1 MRTDAMGH
9 QLLPKRIALPV
20 FASDALS
27 SVAYAPDEI
36 LLTLA
41 LSGSLAALQ
50 SIWVGVLVALVL
62 AVVVLSYRQTV
73 HAYPSGG
80 GDYEVVTT
88 NLGRTWGLVV
98 ASALLVDY
106 ILTVA
111 VSISSGAA
119 YITTAIPALDGHQVT
134 VAVVLVVVLA
144 TLNLR
149 GTKEAGGAFAVPT
162 YLYMAAIGL
171 MVAAGFAQWATGH
184 LGQAPTAGYELVT
197 APGHADGIVGL
208 GGVFLLMRA
217 FSSGCAA
224 LTGVEAIS
232 NGVPVFRRPKSKNA
246 ATTLAML
253 GSIAAA
259 MMLSILLLARAT
271 GVKIVDDPALQL
283 AQGGAPVPE
292 GTPVA
297 PAISQI
303 ASAVFGPGS
312 ALFLLVT
319 VVTGFILVLA
329 ANTAFNG
336 FPTLAS
342 VLSRDSFLPHQMV
355 RRGDRLSYSNGIAL
369 LSVAACVLIIGFEAQ
384 TTRLI
389 QLYVVGVFISFTL
402 SQLGMIRHWNAQLRK
417 RQSGSERGKVLR
429 SRAVNVVGFMMT
441 GLVLAIVL
449 VTKFAHGAWITLL
462 MIAAVLAFQLTINHH
477 YTTVR
482 RQLRV
487 DDWGAKRTLPTRVR
501 AIVLISSLSRPAM
514 RAVAVARASNPTSLE
529 LVSVVEGEEQ
539 GETIRRQWHESELPV
554 PLTLLSAPYRDIH
567 SVILQYVRSRR
578 QANPSEM
585 LVVYM
590 PQFLVS
596 HFWENFVHNQS
607 ALRLRRSLLNVPG
620 VVITMVPWKLGEDE
634 AVEGRR
640 AINDAGTGVL
650 VPLGEPLSVPEAMGC
665 GFDTA
670 SFAVHIARLMLR
682 AARDGAI
689 LVFTLRAPR
698 DPEAHHILSIPSEV
712 DSQRVMRFHLGT
724 LMEMEGGAWDK
735 ADRRGGMSL
744 LDLSLP
750 YEALLAGA
758 GPEAEQG
765 LDAGLL
771 IDLAEPVVA
780 CLLKPGFPFAL
791 GCSFVMPVK
800 G

>member
-197 APGHADGIVGL
+197 VPGHADGIVGL

-640 AINDAGTGVL
+640 AIND
-650 VPLGEPLSVPEAMGC
+650 P
-665 GFDTA
+665 FQ
-670 SFAVHIARLMLR
+670 
-682 AARDGAI
+682 RD
-689 LVFTLRAPR
+689 
-698 DPEAHHILSIPSEV
+698 
-712 DSQRVMRFHLGT
+712 
-724 LMEMEGGAWDK
+724 
-735 ADRRGGMSL
+735 
-744 LDLSLP
+744 
-750 YEALLAGA
+750 
-758 GPEAEQG
+758 
-765 LDAGLL
+765 
-771 IDLAEPVVA
+771 
-780 CLLKPGFPFAL
+780 
-791 GCSFVMPVK
+791 
-800 G
+800 

>member
-1 MRTDAMGH
+1 MG
-9 QLLPKRIALPV
+9 
-20 FASDALS
+20 
-27 SVAYAPDEI
+27 
-36 LLTLA
+36 
-41 LSGSLAALQ
+41 
-50 SIWVGVLVALVL
+50 
-62 AVVVLSYRQTV
+62 
-73 HAYPSGG
+73 
-80 GDYEVVTT
+80 
-88 NLGRTWGLVV
+88 
-98 ASALLVDY
+98 
-106 ILTVA
+106 
-111 VSISSGAA
+111 
-119 YITTAIPALDGHQVT
+119 
-134 VAVVLVVVLA
+134 
-144 TLNLR
+144 
-149 GTKEAGGAFAVPT
+149 
-162 YLYMAAIGL
+162 
-171 MVAAGFAQWATGH
+171 
-184 LGQAPTAGYELVT
+184 
-197 APGHADGIVGL
+197 
-208 GGVFLLMRA
+208 
-217 FSSGCAA
+217 
-224 LTGVEAIS
+224 
-232 NGVPVFRRPKSKNA
+232 
-246 ATTLAML
+246 
-253 GSIAAA
+253 
-259 MMLSILLLARAT
+259 
-271 GVKIVDDPALQL
+271 
-283 AQGGAPVPE
+283 
-292 GTPVA
+292 
-297 PAISQI
+297 
-303 ASAVFGPGS
+303 
-312 ALFLLVT
+312 
-319 VVTGFILVLA
+319 
-329 ANTAFNG
+329 
-336 FPTLAS
+336 
-342 VLSRDSFLPHQMV
+342 

-640 AINDAGTGVL
+640 AIND
-650 VPLGEPLSVPEAMGC
+650 P
-665 GFDTA
+665 F
-670 SFAVHIARLMLR
+670 H
-682 AARDGAI
+682 RD
-689 LVFTLRAPR
+689 
-698 DPEAHHILSIPSEV
+698 
-712 DSQRVMRFHLGT
+712 
-724 LMEMEGGAWDK
+724 
-735 ADRRGGMSL
+735 
-744 LDLSLP
+744 
-750 YEALLAGA
+750 
-758 GPEAEQG
+758 
-765 LDAGLL
+765 
-771 IDLAEPVVA
+771 
-780 CLLKPGFPFAL
+780 
-791 GCSFVMPVK
+791 
-800 G
+800 

>member
-1 MRTDAMGH
+1 MLHNLLSRAKRVLIGRPMRTDAMGH

-50 SIWVGVLVALVL
+50 SIWVGVVVALVL

-197 APGHADGIVGL
+197 APGHVDGIVGL

-283 AQGGAPVPE
+283 SQGGAPVPE
-292 GTPVA
+292 DTPVA

-596 HFWENFVHNQS
+596 HLWENFVHNQS

-634 AVEGRR
+634 AVEGPR
-640 AINDAGTGVL
+640 AIND
-650 VPLGEPLSVPEAMGC
+650 P
-665 GFDTA
+665 F
-670 SFAVHIARLMLR
+670 H
-682 AARDGAI
+682 RD
-689 LVFTLRAPR
+689 
-698 DPEAHHILSIPSEV
+698 
-712 DSQRVMRFHLGT
+712 
-724 LMEMEGGAWDK
+724 
-735 ADRRGGMSL
+735 
-744 LDLSLP
+744 
-750 YEALLAGA
+750 
-758 GPEAEQG
+758 
-765 LDAGLL
+765 
-771 IDLAEPVVA
+771 
-780 CLLKPGFPFAL
+780 
-791 GCSFVMPVK
+791 
-800 G
+800 